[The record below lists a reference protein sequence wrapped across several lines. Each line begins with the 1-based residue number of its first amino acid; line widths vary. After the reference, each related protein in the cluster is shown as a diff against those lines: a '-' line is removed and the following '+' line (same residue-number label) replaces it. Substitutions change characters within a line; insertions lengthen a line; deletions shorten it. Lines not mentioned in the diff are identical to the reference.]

1 MSTPLH
7 SLLDAGQAHDAEYG
21 RALANHQPM
30 ALVALARLGAD
41 DAHLARYAQQYAQ
54 KVGLRPAPAAQS
66 WPLGDEWRP
75 RLGQVKAFALYRDL
89 FRQWLEH
96 EGSAGM
102 LGQILPWLMPG
113 CSASAFHGLI
123 RTAYGLQAGH
133 AGEVADGVAYWA
145 CRYLPLGE
153 MPAAPHG
160 SPITDP
166 AVLLRKLG
174 AGESKAG
181 LIAERMAD
189 AAHSGVVNA
198 VITPFGIDEQ
208 APERL
213 ARAAAYAYAHT
224 GNFTALHLVTSTH
237 AARVVLRYVANDEDL
252 LVPAW
257 RHFWQAYA
265 HGVVAARLKVAV
277 QPLQLRSWR
286 EITALALASPDEHV
300 IKLVDSCREE
310 ARHYGA
316 VPEAPAAIAVAE
328 PSARPRK
335 PSLQRP
341 SKNALKA
348 AAAAAAAA
356 TANAENS
363 DTSLIFRQAASRA
376 VQAAAGP

>member
-7 SLLDAGQAHDAEYG
+7 TLLDAGLAHDAEYG

-41 DAHLARYAQQYAQ
+41 DAHLARYAQQYAT

-113 CSASAFHGLI
+113 CGASAFHGLI

-153 MPAAPHG
+153 MPAAPNG
-160 SPITDP
+160 TAITDP
-166 AVLLRKLG
+166 AVLLRRLR
-174 AGESKAG
+174 ANDSKAS
-181 LIAERMAD
+181 LIAQRMAD

-198 VITPFGIDEQ
+198 AIAPLVIDEQ
-208 APERL
+208 TPERL

-224 GNFTALHLVTSTH
+224 GNSTALHLVTSTH

-252 LVPAW
+252 LVPTW

-265 HGVVAARLKVAV
+265 HGVVAARLKVAA
-277 QPLQLRSWR
+277 QPLQLRSWA
-286 EITALALASPDEHV
+286 EITTLALASTDEHV

-316 VPEAPAAIAVAE
+316 TPAVPAAPAAAGTA
-328 PSARPRK
+328 K
-335 PSLQRP
+335 RP
-341 SKNALKA
+341 SQGALKA
-348 AAAAAAAA
+348 AAAAAALA

-363 DTSLIFRQAASRA
+363 DTSLIWRQAASRA